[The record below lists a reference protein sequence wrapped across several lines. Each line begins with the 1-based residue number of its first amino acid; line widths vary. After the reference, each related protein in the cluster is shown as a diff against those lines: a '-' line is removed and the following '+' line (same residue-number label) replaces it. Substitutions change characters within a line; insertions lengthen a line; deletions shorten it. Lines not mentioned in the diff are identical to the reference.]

1 MGAER
6 EGRLFF
12 CWLDR
17 LVRLPWGLFLL
28 PCTNLRSPCIVA
40 GRTAAHLEDGV
51 QVGVL
56 LVSADL
62 VEGEE
67 GQHPA
72 RLLPGAPLFQQLLD
86 RERKTDFSV

>member
-1 MGAER
+1 M
-6 EGRLFF
+6 
-12 CWLDR
+12 
-17 LVRLPWGLFLL
+17 
-28 PCTNLRSPCIVA
+28 A
-40 GRTAAHLEDGV
+40 GQTAAHLEDGV

-72 RLLPGAPLFQQLLD
+72 RLLPGAPLLQQLLD
-86 RERKTDFSV
+86 RERKTDFSVSTVGRTHTHTHTHTHTQIHTHTL